1 MLPTQPN
8 KVNLTIMKRYSL
20 LTLFLLTLTLS
31 AFAFQDPDPK
41 YSNLEFTVLDEE
53 AKTVSVK
60 AVDKSKYTAE
70 SILNIPSS
78 ATNPATDIAY
88 TVTTVAAD
96 GFMGIKI
103 KKITIPSSVTTIA
116 SQAFRN
122 ITTAFT
128 IEISE
133 GLVEIGNRAFC
144 QSTGMKGNLILP
156 ASLQKIYGRAALLNI
171 SVDTIVCLSNI
182 PPAFTSSENY
192 DLPKVPLCVPCGT
205 LMDYAND
212 KYWSVLDIFDPCNKF
227 LVDGLYY
234 IPNGKT
240 TARLI
245 SYDKTQ
251 TLPSNLTL
259 PTTVT
264 LGAKE
269 YTVSKIGSNAFEGNT
284 DLVSIVLPAYLV
296 TVGKNAFNNCTYL
309 KKVVFNEGLETI
321 SDSCFT
327 NTIIDTLRTPT
338 TLISIG
344 IASFRTNR
352 SMKKIIL
359 NEGLQIIGER
369 AFTNNSSIADSIII
383 PSTVTQIGPAV
394 FTGCSTIK
402 SVILK
407 GAIPPKVAY
416 DNRYPVFGSASEY
429 IIPCGSMETY
439 KTAEYWKDL
448 SEQLVTYCKPQLKMS
463 IGDAL
468 TKDTI
473 VGSIAFSRTFPMN
486 LWQELYLP
494 FEVDSVLVLDEGEYY
509 DINIPFSTDTRAGYF
524 YLYGLK
530 SVDMEAGSITFQEV
544 HKLEGFTPYLI
555 LFVDKNNDYF
565 AGKEVVFKSKQGEY
579 VLTDNYTEPTLT
591 PSYQLHGNK
600 SLWEQ
605 SLADGF
611 TLSSSYEDGQ
621 YKFHFDYNE
630 NAPIHPFSWVV
641 TPTKEIASKIM
652 PAPRFLAGRWGNQS
666 SGGDVT
672 TSMQNTS
679 NNSLTYTQSGSLLTL
694 HTQGQPCKVYA
705 VDGTLLL
712 STNAE
717 QDEVTMELSKGLYI
731 IYSNGQSQKVL
742 F

>member
-1 MLPTQPN
+1 
-8 KVNLTIMKRYSL
+8 MKRYSL

-192 DLPKVPLCVPCGT
+192 ELPKVPLCVPCGT

-486 LWQELYLP
+486 LWQTLYLP
-494 FEVDSVLVLDEGEYY
+494 FEMDSMLLYDEGYWDAY
-509 DINIPFSTDTRAGYF
+509 FPFNSDNAAEGGYF

-530 SVDMEAGSITFQEV
+530 EINMTTGTITFQEA
-544 HKLEGFTPYLI
+544 HKIEAHTPYLI
-555 LFVDKNNDYF
+555 LFIDKHMHYF
-565 AGKEVVFKSKQGEY
+565 ENREIVFKSKQGEY
-579 VLTDNYTEPTLT
+579 TLTDNYTAPTLGT
-591 PSYQLHGNK
+591 SYQLFGNETLWNHGVPN
-600 SLWEQ
+600 
-605 SLADGF
+605 GF
-611 TLSSSYEDGQ
+611 TLSPSYSYENGNHN
-621 YKFHFDYNE
+621 YNIHFDYKE
-630 NAPIHPFSWVV
+630 TAELPPFSWVV
-641 TPTKEIASKIM
+641 TPTLAIQSM
-652 PAPRFLAGRWGNQS
+652 PSLAPRFLSGRWGNQPS
-666 SGGDVT
+666 SGGGDT
-672 TSMQNTS
+672 PTSMQTVS
-679 NNSLTYTQSGSLLTL
+679 EGSVTYTQTGSQLTL

-705 VDGTLLL
+705 IDGTLLL
-712 STNAE
+712 STNGSQE
-717 QDEVTMELSKGLYI
+717 EVSIELDKGVYI
-731 IYSNGQSQKVL
+731 IYSNGHSQKVL